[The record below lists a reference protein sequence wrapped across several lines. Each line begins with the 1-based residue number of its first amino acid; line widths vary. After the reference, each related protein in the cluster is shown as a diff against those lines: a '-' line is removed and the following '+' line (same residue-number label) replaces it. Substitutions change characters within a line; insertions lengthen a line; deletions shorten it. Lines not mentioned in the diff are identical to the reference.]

1 MSPRATPPLGAIEHS
16 LLAELRDAHRDE
28 ERLRAQAEQLLAS
41 TRSMSVMLLAA
52 ESHANRLLKLVVA
65 ARRLIEARDG
75 RDALAALSE
84 VVVAVVGSE
93 DFVVYGLR
101 PDSGTLVPLT
111 GVGPA
116 YTHALIE
123 GEGPREIVGWL
134 SDRQHALRPA
144 PGAVRLG
151 EREIAACIPLT
162 ILDRVVGAIAIH
174 SLLPHR
180 GPLDAG
186 DDDVL
191 AFIGTFAP
199 TAVLAADH
207 RAGWTQL
214 DVEGA

>member
-1 MSPRATPPLGAIEHS
+1 VSSRPTPPLGAIEHS

-28 ERLRAQAEQLLAS
+28 ERLRSQAEQLLAS
-41 TRSMSVMLLAA
+41 TRSLSVMLLAA
-52 ESHANRLLKLVVA
+52 ENHANRLLKLVVT

-75 RDALAALSE
+75 REALAALTE

-93 DFVVYGLR
+93 DFVIYGLR
-101 PDSGTLVPLT
+101 PDSGSLVALS
-111 GVGPA
+111 GMGPS
-116 YTHALIE
+116 YVQALID
-123 GEGPREIVGWL
+123 GEGPRVIGAWL
-134 SDRQHALRPA
+134 DDRQHSLRAA
-144 PGAVRLG
+144 PGAVRLDN
-151 EREIAACIPLT
+151 REIAGCIPLT
-162 ILDRVVGAIAIH
+162 ILDRAVGAIAIH

-199 TAVLAADH
+199 TAMLAADH

>member
-1 MSPRATPPLGAIEHS
+1 MTPRATPPLGAIEHS

-52 ESHANRLLKLVVA
+52 ESHANRLLKLVVT

-75 RDALAALSE
+75 RDALAALAE
-84 VVVAVVGSE
+84 IVVAVVGSE
-93 DFVVYGLR
+93 DFVIYGLR
-101 PDSGTLVPLT
+101 PDSGILVAL
-111 GVGPA
+111 GGA
-116 YTHALIE
+116 GASYAQALID
-123 GEGPREIVGWL
+123 GEGPRVIGAWL
-134 SDRQHALRPA
+134 ADRQHALRAA

-151 EREIAACIPLT
+151 ERQIAACIPLT
-162 ILDRVVGAIAIH
+162 ILDRAVGAIAIH
-174 SLLPHR
+174 NLLPHR

-207 RAGWTQL
+207 RAGWTRL
-214 DVEGA
+214 DVEDA

>member
-16 LLAELRDAHRDE
+16 LLAELREAHRDE

-52 ESHANRLLKLVVA
+52 ESHANRLLKLVVT

-75 RDALAALSE
+75 REALAALAE

-93 DFVVYGLR
+93 DFVIYGLR
-101 PDSGTLVPLT
+101 PDSGSLV
-111 GVGPA
+111 
-116 YTHALIE
+116 ALAGFGASYAQAIID
-123 GEGPREIVGWL
+123 GEGPPAIANWL
-134 SDRQHALRPA
+134 ADRQYAVRPGL
-144 PGAVRLG
+144 GAVRLG
-151 EREIAACIPLT
+151 EREIVACIPLT
-162 ILDRVVGAIAIH
+162 ILDRVVGAVAIH

-199 TAVLAADH
+199 TAMLAADH

-214 DVEGA
+214 DVEGV